1 MYPINQV
8 ILGGNPIMDNLDSLD
23 LQIQRMEEY
32 KRKLQRLKNQ
42 QSPMQ
47 SHNLIWDSIDAELMP
62 MSDEQKERLFSN
74 SEYASIYN
82 QLQMMVQAELL
93 NLVKSK
99 IESTP
104 EGKGLLESQLKIV
117 KTLKSQIIEDTNKE
131 MQLFNKFKEFSR
143 TNPGITYD
151 EFLRNNI

>member
-8 ILGGNPIMDNLDSLD
+8 ILGGTPMDSLDSLD
-23 LQIQRMEEY
+23 LQIQKMEEY
-32 KRKLQRLKNQ
+32 RKRLQRMKSQ
-42 QSPMQ
+42 QITPPQ
-47 SHNLIWDSIDAELMP
+47 NLIWDSIDSELRP
-62 MSDEQKERLFSN
+62 LSDEQKERLFSN
-74 SEYASIYN
+74 SEYASVYN
-82 QLQMMVQAELL
+82 QLQMIVQAELL
-93 NLVKSK
+93 NLVKAK

-104 EGKGLLESQLKIV
+104 EGKDLLEAQLKIV

>member
-8 ILGGNPIMDNLDSLD
+8 ILGGTPMDSLDSLD
-23 LQIQRMEEY
+23 LQIQKMEEY
-32 KRKLQRLKNQ
+32 RKRLQRMKNQ
-42 QSPMQ
+42 QMVPSQ
-47 SHNLIWDSIDAELMP
+47 SLIWDSIDSELRP
-62 MSDEQKERLFSN
+62 LSDEQKERLFSN
-74 SEYASIYN
+74 SEYASVYN
-82 QLQMMVQAELL
+82 QLQMIVQAELL
-93 NLVKSK
+93 NLVKAK

-104 EGKGLLESQLKIV
+104 EGKDLLEAQLKVV

>member
-8 ILGGNPIMDNLDSLD
+8 ILGGNPMDSLDSLD
-23 LQIQRMEEY
+23 LQIQKMEEY
-32 KRKLQRLKNQ
+32 RKRLQKMKNQ
-42 QSPMQ
+42 QMMPPQ
-47 SHNLIWDSIDAELMP
+47 KLIWDSIDSELMP

-82 QLQMMVQAELL
+82 KLQMIVQAELL
-93 NLVKSK
+93 NLVKAK

-104 EGKGLLESQLKIV
+104 EGKDLLEAQLKIV

>member
-8 ILGGNPIMDNLDSLD
+8 ILGGTPMDSLDSLD
-23 LQIQRMEEY
+23 LQIQKMEEY
-32 KRKLQRLKNQ
+32 RKRLQRMKNQ
-42 QSPMQ
+42 QMVPSQ
-47 SHNLIWDSIDAELMP
+47 SLIWDSIDSELRP
-62 MSDEQKERLFSN
+62 LSDEQKEKLFSN
-74 SEYASIYN
+74 SEYASVYN
-82 QLQMMVQAELL
+82 QLQMIVQAELL
-93 NLVKSK
+93 NLVKAK

-104 EGKGLLESQLKIV
+104 EGKDLLEAQLKIV

>member
-8 ILGGNPIMDNLDSLD
+8 ILGGTPMDSLDSLD
-23 LQIQRMEEY
+23 LQIQKMEEY
-32 KRKLQRLKNQ
+32 RKRLQRMKSQ
-42 QSPMQ
+42 QMAPSQ
-47 SHNLIWDSIDAELMP
+47 SLIWNSIDSELRP
-62 MSDEQKERLFSN
+62 LSDEQKERLFSN
-74 SEYASIYN
+74 SEYASVYN
-82 QLQMMVQAELL
+82 QLQMIVQAELL
-93 NLVKSK
+93 NLVKAK

-104 EGKGLLESQLKIV
+104 EGKDLLEAQLKIV

>member
-8 ILGGNPIMDNLDSLD
+8 ILGGTPMDSLDSLD
-23 LQIQRMEEY
+23 LQIQKMEEY
-32 KRKLQRLKNQ
+32 RKRLQRMKNQ
-42 QSPMQ
+42 QVAP
-47 SHNLIWDSIDAELMP
+47 SHSLIWDSIDSELRP
-62 MSDEQKERLFSN
+62 LSDEQKERLFSN
-74 SEYASIYN
+74 PEYTSVYN
-82 QLQMMVQAELL
+82 QLQMIVQAELL
-93 NLVKSK
+93 NLVKAK

-104 EGKGLLESQLKIV
+104 EGKDLLEAQLKIV

>member
-8 ILGGNPIMDNLDSLD
+8 ILGGTPMDSLDSLD
-23 LQIQRMEEY
+23 LQIQKMEEY
-32 KRKLQRLKNQ
+32 RKRLQRMKSQ
-42 QSPMQ
+42 QMAPSQ
-47 SHNLIWDSIDAELMP
+47 SLIWDSIDSELRP
-62 MSDEQKERLFSN
+62 LSDEQKERLFSN
-74 SEYASIYN
+74 PEYTSVYN
-82 QLQMMVQAELL
+82 QLQMIVQAELL
-93 NLVKSK
+93 NLVKAK

-104 EGKGLLESQLKIV
+104 EGKDLLEAQLKVV

>member
-8 ILGGNPIMDNLDSLD
+8 ILGGTPMDSLDSLD
-23 LQIQRMEEY
+23 LQIQKMEEY
-32 KRKLQRLKNQ
+32 RKRLQRMKSQ
-42 QSPMQ
+42 QMTSPQ
-47 SHNLIWDSIDAELMP
+47 NLIWDSIDSELRP
-62 MSDEQKERLFSN
+62 LSDEQKERLFSN
-74 SEYASIYN
+74 SEYASVYN
-82 QLQMMVQAELL
+82 QLQMIVQAELL
-93 NLVKSK
+93 NLVKAK

-104 EGKGLLESQLKIV
+104 EGKDLLEAQLKIV

>member
-8 ILGGNPIMDNLDSLD
+8 ILGGTPMDSLDSLD
-23 LQIQRMEEY
+23 LQIQKMEEY
-32 KRKLQRLKNQ
+32 RKRLQRMKNQ
-42 QSPMQ
+42 QMVPSQ
-47 SHNLIWDSIDAELMP
+47 SLIWDSIDSELRP
-62 MSDEQKERLFSN
+62 LSDEQKERLFSN
-74 SEYASIYN
+74 SEYTSVYN
-82 QLQMMVQAELL
+82 QLQMVVQAELL
-93 NLVKSK
+93 NLVKAK

-104 EGKGLLESQLKIV
+104 EGKELLEAQLKIV

>member
-8 ILGGNPIMDNLDSLD
+8 ILGGTPMDSLDSLD
-23 LQIQRMEEY
+23 LQIQKMEEY
-32 KRKLQRLKNQ
+32 RKRLQRMKSQ
-42 QSPMQ
+42 QMTPPQ
-47 SHNLIWDSIDAELMP
+47 NLIWDSIDSELRP
-62 MSDEQKERLFSN
+62 LSDEQKERLFSN
-74 SEYASIYN
+74 SEYASVYN
-82 QLQMMVQAELL
+82 QLQMIVQAELL
-93 NLVKSK
+93 NLVKAK

-104 EGKGLLESQLKIV
+104 EGKDLLEAQLKIV

>member
-8 ILGGNPIMDNLDSLD
+8 ILGGTPMDSLDSLD
-23 LQIQRMEEY
+23 LQIQKMEDY
-32 KRKLQRLKNQ
+32 RKRLQRMKMQ
-42 QSPMQ
+42 QMAPPKS
-47 SHNLIWDSIDAELMP
+47 LIWDSIDSELSP

-74 SEYASIYN
+74 PEYASVYN
-82 QLQMMVQAELL
+82 QLQMIVQAELL
-93 NLVKSK
+93 NLVKAK

-104 EGKGLLESQLKIV
+104 EGKDLLEAQLKIV

>member
-23 LQIQRMEEY
+23 IQIQKMEEY
-32 KRKLQRLKNQ
+32 RKQLQRLKNQ
-42 QSPMQ
+42 QMPSQ
-47 SHNLIWDSIDAELMP
+47 QVLIWDSIDAELSP
-62 MSDEQKERLFSN
+62 MSDEQKEKLFSD
-74 SEYASIYN
+74 SEYATIYN
-82 QLQMMVQAELL
+82 RLQMIVQAELL
-93 NLVKSK
+93 NLVKAR
-99 IESTP
+99 IESNQ
-104 EGKGLLESQLKIV
+104 EGKDLLESQLKLTR
-117 KTLKSQIIEDTNKE
+117 KLKSQIIEDTNKE

>member
-8 ILGGNPIMDNLDSLD
+8 ILGGTPMDSLDSLD
-23 LQIQRMEEY
+23 LQIQKMEECR
-32 KRKLQRLKNQ
+32 KRLQRMKNQ
-42 QSPMQ
+42 QMVPSQ
-47 SHNLIWDSIDAELMP
+47 SLIWDSIDSELRP
-62 MSDEQKERLFSN
+62 LSDEQKEKLFSN
-74 SEYASIYN
+74 SEYTVVYN
-82 QLQMMVQAELL
+82 QLQIIVQAELL
-93 NLVKSK
+93 NLVKAK

-104 EGKGLLESQLKIV
+104 EGKDLLEAQLKIV

>member
-8 ILGGNPIMDNLDSLD
+8 ILGGTPMDSLDSLD
-23 LQIQRMEEY
+23 LQIQKMEEY
-32 KRKLQRLKNQ
+32 RKRLQRMKNQ
-42 QSPMQ
+42 QMVPSQ
-47 SHNLIWDSIDAELMP
+47 SLIWDSIDSELRP
-62 MSDEQKERLFSN
+62 LSDEQKEKLFSN
-74 SEYASIYN
+74 SEYASVYN
-82 QLQMMVQAELL
+82 QLQLIVQAELL
-93 NLVKSK
+93 NLVKAK

-104 EGKGLLESQLKIV
+104 EGKDLLEAQLKIV

>member
-8 ILGGNPIMDNLDSLD
+8 ILGGTPMDSLDSLD
-23 LQIQRMEEY
+23 LQIQKMEEY
-32 KRKLQRLKNQ
+32 RKRLQRMKSQ
-42 QSPMQ
+42 QMTPQ
-47 SHNLIWDSIDAELMP
+47 QNLIWDSIDSELRP
-62 MSDEQKERLFSN
+62 LSDEQKERLFSN

-82 QLQMMVQAELL
+82 QLQMVVQAELL
-93 NLVKSK
+93 NLVKAK

-104 EGKGLLESQLKIV
+104 EGKDLLEAQLKIV